1 MAINFLNNLDL
12 NKNQLQNAVVQVLA
26 TAPSNAVEGQIYY
39 DSSDNLIYY
48 YNGTAWTSFSGDITS
63 ITSSTADQLT
73 VTNPN
78 GPIPQ
83 LGIVTSAVIN
93 GGTSLVTSG
102 DIRSFV
108 LGTPISSLAG
118 ATANVDMGSTNRII
132 SLADPTAN
140 QDAATKAYV
149 DNAVVGGLTYKGG
162 YNASTNT
169 PDLDSSTSAATYTIT
184 VAQDASNNNKYF
196 VGGIQQQSLTLIP
209 GTAYV
214 INQDSATNDG
224 HPLILS
230 TSAIASGNYQTG
242 VTYELDGV
250 AETYANY
257 TNTTLFNAA
266 TTRRVN
272 VTLPVGAP
280 SLNYICYIHSGM
292 GNNITNGNI
301 AIAVGDTYTVT
312 TDGLFFSE
320 QVRVGDFL
328 IAETATAAGAGSA
341 LANWTVVQSNIDI
354 ATAAAT
360 SGAAVKGIAGY
371 DSADFTVDTT
381 GYVQLAVKTFA
392 GSIGDNSA
400 TALTVTHG
408 LNSYDLIVQLYDTT
422 TYETVYADVD
432 RVGVNQVTV
441 TFTTAP
447 ALNGIRIL
455 IQEI

>member
-12 NKNQLQNAVVQVLA
+12 NKNQLQNAVIQVLA
-26 TAPSNAVEGQIYY
+26 VAPSNPVSGQIYY
-39 DSSDNLIYY
+39 NSGDNNIYY
-48 YNGTAWTSFSGDITS
+48 FNGTIWTSFSGDITE
-63 ITSSTADQLT
+63 ITTTTANQLT
-73 VTNPN
+73 VTNGA
-78 GPIPQ
+78 GPIVQ
-83 LGIVTSAVIN
+83 LAMVTATVANNSTALATGDQIYDFVI
-93 GGTSLVTSG
+93 
-102 DIRSFV
+102 
-108 LGTPISSLAG
+108 GTPISSLAT
-118 ATANVDMGSTNRII
+118 ATADVDMGSNKII
-132 SLADPTAN
+132 SVTDPTAA

-149 DNAVVGGLTYKGG
+149 DAAVVGGLTYKGG

-184 VAQDASNNNKYF
+184 VSNASGANKYY

-214 INQDSATNDG
+214 INQDSATNTG

-230 TSAIASGNYQTG
+230 TSAVASGVYQTG
-242 VTYELDGV
+242 VTYELDGATV
-250 AETYANY
+250 AYSAY
-257 TNTTLFNAA
+257 TAGFDAA

-292 GNNITNGNI
+292 GNNVTNGNV
-301 AIAVGDTYTVT
+301 AITIGDTYTVT

-328 IAETATAAGAGSA
+328 IAEVSTAAGAGSA

-381 GYVQLAVKTFA
+381 GYVQLQTKTFA
-392 GSIGDNSA
+392 GSIGDASS

-441 TFTTAP
+441 SFTTAP

>member
-73 VTNPN
+73 VTNPD

-83 LGIVTSAVIN
+83 LAIVTSAVIN

-169 PDLDSSTSAATYTIT
+169 PDLDSSISAATYTIT
-184 VAQDASNNNKYF
+184 VSNASGANKYY

-214 INQDSATNDG
+214 INQDSATNTG

-230 TSAIASGNYQTG
+230 TSATASGAYQTG
-242 VTYELDGV
+242 VTYELDGATV
-250 AETYANY
+250 AYSAY
-257 TNTTLFNAA
+257 TAGFDAA

-292 GNNITNGNI
+292 GNNVTNGNV
-301 AIAVGDTYTVT
+301 AITIGDTYTVT

-328 IAETATAAGAGSA
+328 IAEVSTAAGAGSA

-381 GYVQLAVKTFA
+381 GYVQLVTKAFKA
-392 GSIGDNSA
+392 SIGNGSA
-400 TALTVTHG
+400 LSYTVTHN
-408 LNSYDLIVQLYDTT
+408 LNSFDVIVQLYDASS
-422 TYETVYADVD
+422 YDTVYADVV
-432 RVGVNQVTV
+432 RTSANVVTV
-441 TFTTAP
+441 NFTTAP
-447 ALNGIRIL
+447 TTNDIRVL